1 MNTTIGD
8 EQKINQSQEVITI
21 ANNNTNNNNMSFRQ
35 VIISRYSYRI
45 SKILLLLLISK
56 PLFLHSVVVNPFLAQ
71 SAWPI
76 AQLNNYAQAS
86 SPLEGPVAAGNVDV
100 LFHTEVAGA
109 LTVLYTE
116 DDKVVWGSS
125 LTSVFKVDRSDPS
138 GMKLIASKEK
148 PKASRQKDTFR
159 GIYSVLTKDGYFF
172 ISSGNTIF
180 KYTDSEI
187 GNSMSGI
194 KLVKSYEYIGKEKE
208 RVLALNLTFDGFIVF
223 ITNQGGVGVMS
234 TDLEKEPKVKHAT
247 EASAPAVSV
256 TNSVS
261 IDEFGGIYVVTSAY
275 MHRMWWDSTTQQL
288 HSLPPRTIPPPIP
301 AGVEDP
307 NKWIGLFGSFGIP
320 CGGGDWR
327 EKHCQVWS
335 TPYAVHDEPINGRP
349 TKVGSGTTPTLLKD
363 STTGDIYVVIADGQ
377 LNQQVLAIS
386 SRSGKI
392 VATAPVDF
400 RDSRSSESYTEQS
413 ILVSGNKL
421 LLTQNALTDPGQR
434 LNSFLEHIHA
444 TDIVASMNLPEVV
457 QENVYLLPVL
467 LGDSPRGFQQFQ
479 LLVTPYESPAQQE
492 PLVELRETWTR
503 NDIGCPNSIPTMS
516 QPTGVMYCVGKSTN
530 IINEVVSMGMTAGW
544 TVEAFDWSTGE
555 SIFSAETGGNLLYNS
570 LYAATQIGPEKEI
583 IYGSTGGLVRIRAP
597 PASSPTTSGRTG
609 SHIQSLLGSSIDQ
622 LVRGT
627 SRLSRE
633 ANLISSAAQ
642 EVIEAEIA
650 NRSGGRDGVGG
661 AVGGMVGDVGEGLRR
676 FVVRPTN

>member
-1 MNTTIGD
+1 MTTLTSPTPSLPSS
-8 EQKINQSQEVITI
+8 INLLRSNSHILYLI
-21 ANNNTNNNNMSFRQ
+21 LPP
-35 VIISRYSYRI
+35 
-45 SKILLLLLISK
+45 LLLFLLTTNPISINAA
-56 PLFLHSVVVNPFLAQ
+56 VINPFLAQ

-86 SPLEGPVAAGNVDV
+86 SPLEGPTAAGVVDV
-100 LFHTEVAGA
+100 LFHTDVAGA

-125 LTSVFKVDRSDPS
+125 LTSVFKVDRSDPK
-138 GMKLIASKEK
+138 GMKLIASSEK

-180 KYTDSEI
+180 KYTDAEK

-194 KLVKSYEYIGKEKE
+194 KFVKSYEYVGKEKE
-208 RVLALNLTFDGFIVF
+208 RVLALSLTFDGFIVF

-234 TDLEKEPKVKHAT
+234 TDLDEEPKVKHAT
-247 EASAPAVSV
+247 AAEAPAVSV

-275 MHRMWWDSTTQQL
+275 MHRMWWDATTRQL
-288 HSLPPRTIPPPIP
+288 HSLPPSVPPSIP
-301 AGVEDP
+301 AGVADP
-307 NKWIGLFGSFGIP
+307 NKWIGAFGTFGIP
-320 CGGGDWR
+320 CGGADWR
-327 EKHCQVWS
+327 ERHCQVWS

-363 STTGDIYVVIADGQ
+363 STTGDLYVVIADGQ
-377 LNQQVLAIS
+377 VNQQVLAIS

-421 LLTQNALTDPGQR
+421 LLTQNALTNPGQR
-434 LNSFLEHIHA
+434 LNDFLEHIHA

-479 LLVTPYESPAQQE
+479 LMVTTFESPTSEE
-492 PLVELRETWTR
+492 PIVELRETWTR

-516 QPTGVMYCVGKSTN
+516 EPTGVMYCVGKSTN
-530 IINEVVSMGMTAGW
+530 FINEVVSMGMTAGW
-544 TVEAFDWSTGE
+544 TVEAFDWNTGD
-555 SIFSAETGGNLLYNS
+555 SIFSSETGGNLLYNS

-583 IYGSTGGLVRIRAP
+583 IYGSTGGLVRLRAP
-597 PASSPTTSGRTG
+597 PSSASPPR
-609 SHIQSLLGSSIDQ
+609 SHLHSILGSSFDQ

-642 EVIEAEIA
+642 EVIEAEI
-650 NRSGGRDGVGG
+650 SGRGSSGRVDVGA
-661 AVGGMVGDVGEGLRR
+661 AVGGIMVGDVVGDGLRR
-676 FVVRPTN
+676 FVRQAN